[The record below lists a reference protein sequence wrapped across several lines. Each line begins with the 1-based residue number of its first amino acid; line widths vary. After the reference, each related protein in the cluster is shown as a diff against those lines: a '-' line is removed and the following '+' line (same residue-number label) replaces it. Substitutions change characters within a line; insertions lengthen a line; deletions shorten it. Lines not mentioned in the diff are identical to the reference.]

1 MADTTFDEELDLVPG
16 LKYAKNKAGSVSVAV
31 GAPSIYDNAKPIP
44 LPKVDLENLSPD
56 LKERID
62 IAARDWLANK
72 ELNPKGEPFPI
83 TSGYRTKEQQRQEY
97 LNRLQNPNLVAE
109 PGKSRH
115 EGGAAIDILPIVPD
129 TFLAGYGLHRPHGKK
144 DPVHVEINPS
154 ANWASPEQDFTDDN
168 GVDVPGAQYTS
179 RQGVYTPSTRQA
191 MNTQFAGMQK
201 DLTSSDYWT
210 NTLPKQTAALADV
223 AYGTIPAAVKFVGEP
238 FAKLVDKLGDTKI
251 ATEALDKVTQ
261 FADRPIGKAFGIT
274 NDPAYNAEAA
284 NRMMDFVGK
293 NMDKGADY
301 IAKQTGMD
309 KSDVAW
315 FMNAA
320 AIAATPYAARGVKK
334 GYEAGKEVGGQAI
347 AKGQEVYGTA
357 KEALQNRFESLR
369 PAEDL
374 AGRSVGAAEV
384 PVIEQRKLRAAEL
397 PYPIELEKS
406 QLTRNPADVR
416 FARETTK
423 DPVFGQPFQEKY
435 AQQNELIQ
443 RNLDQFIEDTG
454 SKLTGAQPATMGLP
468 LRNTIKQARKTAY
481 EGVTEA
487 YKLAKENGEMAEL
500 VNATPLKDYVGSL
513 EAEAINAPVITSAE
527 IKLKNLID
535 KDGGIS
541 LNNIEEVRKMVG
553 RLSQDSSANAHFGKE
568 INKII
573 DQITEGKGGDLYK
586 EARAK
591 NTAFKN
597 EFDDV
602 PVIQTILNT
611 KPGTK
616 QHSVAVEE
624 LVDKVMIK
632 GSAEDVTNL
641 FNTLDRAGPDGQ
653 QMINEMRGYVAEKIK
668 ADATKGVQRDI
679 NNKPYVDT
687 RGLDTAINQL
697 DKSGKLELLFGKK
710 GAEQYRTLNDVT
722 KDLQTIPKDTTNP
735 SGTSSSL
742 LAAVAALGTETAA
755 NAVMSGGYFPVP
767 VATGGALI
775 GKHLYNKK
783 VAKEKLNKIN
793 EFINY
798 GKENP

>member
-16 LKYAKNKAGSVSVAV
+16 LKYLKNKFVSVSP
-31 GAPSIYDNAKPIP
+31 APSSFDSAKAIP
-44 LPKVDLENLSPD
+44 FPKVDLERLNPD
-56 LKERID
+56 LRERID
-62 IAARDWLANK
+62 IASRDWMGNK
-72 ELNPKGEPFPI
+72 ELNPKGEAFPI
-83 TSGYRTKEQQRQEY
+83 TSGFRETPKQAQLFAQRGT
-97 LNRLQNPNLVAE
+97 NPNLVAP
-109 PGKSRH
+109 PGYSTH
-115 EGGAAIDILPIVPD
+115 EKGMGVDILPHVPD
-129 TFLAGYGLHRPHGKK
+129 TFLSTYGLHRPYGSK
-144 DPVHVEINPS
+144 DPVHVEINKS
-154 ANWASPEQDFTDDN
+154 APWARADMEFTNDE
-168 GVDVPGAQYTS
+168 GVDVPGAQYTT
-179 RQGVYTPSTRQA
+179 RQGVYQPSTREA
-191 MNTQFAGMQK
+191 IGSQFEGIK
-201 DLTSSDYWT
+201 NDLTSSDYYT
-210 NTLPKQTAALADV
+210 KTLPKQAAALGDV
-223 AYGTIPAAVKFVGEP
+223 VYGAIPAAVKFVGEP
-238 FAKLVDKLGDTKI
+238 FAKLVDKLGDTNI

-284 NRMMDFVGK
+284 TRMMDYVGK

-301 IAKQTGMD
+301 IAKETGLP
-309 KSDVAW
+309 KSDVSW

-320 AIAATPYAARGVKK
+320 LIAAGPAAYKGGKK
-334 GYEAGKEVGGQAI
+334 AYEANKELVGEAVVKGKEAVGT
-347 AKGQEVYGTA
+347 V
-357 KEALQNRFESLR
+357 KEALQNKFESLR
-369 PAEDL
+369 PQEDF
-374 AGRSVGAAEV
+374 ATRSVGSAEL
-384 PVIEQRKLRAAEL
+384 PMIEQRRLRAAEL
-397 PYPIELEKS
+397 PFPIEMEKS

-423 DPVFGQPFQEKY
+423 DPVYGQPFQEKY

-443 RNLDQFIEDTG
+443 RNLDQFVVDTG
-454 SKLTGAQPATMGLP
+454 AELTGAQPATVGLP
-468 LRNTIKQARKTAY
+468 LRNTIKQARKTAS

-487 YKLAKENGEMAEL
+487 YKVAKENGQMAEL
-500 VNATPLKDYVGSL
+500 VDATPLKDYVGSL
-513 EAEAINAPVITSAE
+513 EAEAINAPVISSAE
-527 IKLKNLID
+527 IKIKNLID

-553 RLSQDSSANAHFGKE
+553 RLSQDSSANAYFGKE

-573 DQITEGKGGDLYK
+573 DQVTEGKGGDLYK

-597 EFDDV
+597 QFDDV

-616 QHSVAVEE
+616 QHSVAVED

-641 FNTLDRAGPDGQ
+641 FKTLDNAGPQGQ
-653 QMINEMRGYVAEKIK
+653 QMINEMVGYVAEKIK
-668 ADATKGVQRDI
+668 TEATKGVQRDI
-679 NNKPYVDT
+679 NGKPYVET
-687 RGLDTAINQL
+687 RSLDTIINQL
-697 DKSGKLELLFGKK
+697 DKSGKLDLLFGAK

-722 KDLQTIPKDTTNP
+722 KDLQTVPKDTTNP

-755 NAVMSGGYFPVP
+755 NAMMSSGYFPVP
-767 VATGGALI
+767 IATGGALI

-783 VAKEKLNKIN
+783 VAKEKFNKIS